1 MDWSPRLTVATIA
14 EREGRF
20 LLVEEYADGA
30 ELVYNQPA
38 GHLDEHE
45 TLAAAAIR
53 ETLEETAWEI
63 QIDAVVGVYYWTH
76 PKGDTFIRT
85 CFAGTALR
93 HHPDQALDRGIQR
106 VLWLTRR
113 NCRPGIAIAQSDGAA
128 LSRRL
133 SGGETLA
140 VGYLQ
145 LSLKL
150 GRPTFLASGS
160 AANSAPSPMIS
171 ETRAII

>member
-1 MDWSPRLTVATIA
+1 MDWSPRLTVATIV
-14 EREGRF
+14 EREGHF

-76 PKGDTFIRT
+76 PKGDTFVRT

-106 VLWLTRR
+106 ALWLTRAE
-113 NCRPGIAIAQSDGAA
+113 IAT
-128 LSRRL
+128 LEPRL
-133 SGGETLA
+133 
-140 VGYLQ
+140 
-145 LSLKL
+145 
-150 GRPTFLASGS
+150 R
-160 AANSAPSPMIS
+160 SPMVLRCLDDY
-171 ETRAII
+171 RAGKRLPLDLFSYL

>member
-1 MDWSPRLTVATIA
+1 MDWSPRLTVATIV

-20 LLVEEYADGA
+20 LLVEEYADGK

-76 PKGDTFIRT
+76 PKGDTFVRT

-106 VLWLTRR
+106 ALWLTRAE
-113 NCRPGIAIAQSDGAA
+113 IAT
-128 LSRRL
+128 LEPRL
-133 SGGETLA
+133 
-140 VGYLQ
+140 
-145 LSLKL
+145 
-150 GRPTFLASGS
+150 R
-160 AANSAPSPMIS
+160 SPMVLRCLDDY
-171 ETRAII
+171 RAGKRLPLD

>member
-1 MDWSPRLTVATIA
+1 MDWSPRLTVATIV

-106 VLWLTRR
+106 VLWLTRAE
-113 NCRPGIAIAQSDGAA
+113 IAA
-128 LSRRL
+128 LESRLR
-133 SGGETLA
+133 
-140 VGYLQ
+140 
-145 LSLKL
+145 
-150 GRPTFLASGS
+150 
-160 AANSAPSPMIS
+160 SPMVLRCLDDY
-171 ETRAII
+171 RAGKRLPLDVFSYL

>member
-1 MDWSPRLTVATIA
+1 MDWSPRLTVATIV

-20 LLVEEYADGA
+20 LLVEEYADGK

-76 PKGDTFIRT
+76 PKGDTFVRT

-106 VLWLTRR
+106 ALWLTRAE
-113 NCRPGIAIAQSDGAA
+113 IAT
-128 LSRRL
+128 LEPRL
-133 SGGETLA
+133 
-140 VGYLQ
+140 
-145 LSLKL
+145 
-150 GRPTFLASGS
+150 R
-160 AANSAPSPMIS
+160 SPMVLRCLDDY
-171 ETRAII
+171 RAGKRLPLDLFSYL

>member
-1 MDWSPRLTVATIA
+1 MDWSPRLTVATIV

-20 LLVEEYADGA
+20 LLVEEYADGK

-76 PKGDTFIRT
+76 PKGDTFVRT

-106 VLWLTRR
+106 ALWLTRAE
-113 NCRPGIAIAQSDGAA
+113 IAA
-128 LSRRL
+128 LEPRL
-133 SGGETLA
+133 
-140 VGYLQ
+140 
-145 LSLKL
+145 
-150 GRPTFLASGS
+150 R
-160 AANSAPSPMIS
+160 SPMVLRCLDDY
-171 ETRAII
+171 RAGKRLPLDLFSYL